1 MIRILFMREFPIIDS
16 SDSADKLR
24 LRLKSDELE
33 QYGDSFTPEH
43 VYGAIKRLPRFAPM
57 KVSLCQ

>member
-1 MIRILFMREFPIIDS
+1 MREFPIIDS